1 MGRIPGHTLDG
12 GEKTMTERSTTR
24 SSGEDMKQ
32 FLLALDDDMS
42 KWPDWRKR
50 PESSPL
56 KHKDTDFLPG
66 GKKDQ
71 RELAKEKKK

>member
-1 MGRIPGHTLDG
+1 MKKEELSQVIR
-12 GEKTMTERSTTR
+12 ERSTTR
-24 SSGEDMKQ
+24 SPGSDLKQ

-42 KWPDWRKR
+42 KWPEWRKR

-71 RELAKEKKK
+71 RELTKEKKK